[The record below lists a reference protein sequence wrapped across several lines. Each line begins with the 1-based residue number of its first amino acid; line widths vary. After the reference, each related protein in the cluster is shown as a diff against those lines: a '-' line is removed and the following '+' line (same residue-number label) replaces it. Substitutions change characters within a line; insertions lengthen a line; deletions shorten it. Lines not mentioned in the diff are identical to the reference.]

1 MHALFDPSRS
11 SDVAATLLEALNDG
25 RSHQAALLTGVP
37 ERVSAATSAWVWF
50 VALAGADIP
59 AEWRGQQ
66 VLRIHDRGE
75 SELLARQVRLSEQ
88 LIGDAFPI
96 APTSWYGEL
105 GGHPAH
111 LQQRLPGRPAAEL
124 LGSTKLKQTVQSLA
138 RLQAQLHAI
147 NPEHYEVP
155 RVDASAY
162 LKGDLGRRRSSITA
176 EDSTGTWKWLHESLK
191 NAAQPSN
198 EKSVLC
204 HGDFHPLNALVDD
217 FGRISVVDW
226 TDACIG
232 DRHHDVARTIAIYWL
247 ASLIADT
254 RVERAGLRLVRN
266 WLGSAHRS
274 AYESASGVRLDD
286 RRLAWW
292 QIVHLYRGWLQLCEL
307 AEGSVPDR
315 QSSTTSSF
323 PRDLN
328 DHLLR
333 RCVALR
339 SRV

>member
-1 MHALFDPSRS
+1 MFAQFDPSKS
-11 SDVAATLLEALNDG
+11 SDVADALIEALNAG
-25 RSHQAALLTGVP
+25 RSDHAVLLTEAP

-50 VALAGADIP
+50 VTLAGVDIP

-75 SELLARQVRLSEQ
+75 SELLARQVRLSER
-88 LIGDAFPI
+88 LVGDAFPV
-96 APTSWYGEL
+96 ALTSWSGEL

-111 LQQRLPGRPAAEL
+111 LQQRLPGRPAVEL
-124 LGSTKLKQTVQSLA
+124 LGSTKLRQTVQSLA
-138 RLQAQLHAI
+138 TLQAQLHTI
-147 NPEHYEVP
+147 EPEHYELP
-155 RVDASAY
+155 KVDAAAY
-162 LKGDLGRRRSSITA
+162 LEGDLGRRRSSITA
-176 EDSTGTWKWLHESLK
+176 EDPTGTWEWLQVSLK
-191 NAAQPSN
+191 NADQPSN
-198 EKSVLC
+198 EKNVLC

-217 FGRISVVDW
+217 FGHISVVDW
-226 TDACIG
+226 TDSCIG

-247 ASLIADT
+247 ASLVADT

-266 WLGSAHRS
+266 WLGRAHRS
-274 AYESASGVRLDD
+274 AYESVSGVQLDD

-307 AEGSVPDR
+307 AEGSVTDR

-323 PRDLN
+323 PPDLN
-328 DHLLR
+328 NRLLR

-339 SRV
+339 SRA